1 MKTPYTNETDKFVHI
16 GSVTI
21 APGATRDV
29 EDSHIPGY
37 TPPASTT
44 NESPENP
51 LARIAVLSVDKAK
64 AQLKNLTDGEL
75 AQLGDLE
82 KAGQQRKTL
91 INAIADELLQ
101 RAAGKSI
108 TPENVG
114 SLSSQDLL
122 QAIIDET
129 AKGDAAD
136 AGLLDL
142 LKAEADKRKAKAIT
156 ELSDDMLKLT
166 LDEEEAKGADADQ
179 VLITALKSETDK
191 RAAAK

>member
-37 TPPASTT
+37 TPPNSVAL
-44 NESPENP
+44 EAPENP
-51 LARIAVLSVDKAK
+51 LVKILALSVEKAK
-64 AQLKNLTDGEL
+64 AELKSLTDDQL

-82 KAGQQRKTL
+82 KAGHQRKTL

-108 TPENVG
+108 TAENVVD
-114 SLSSQDLL
+114 LSSQDLL

-136 AGLLDL
+136 AELLDL

-156 ELSDDMLKLT
+156 DLSDEMLKLSI
-166 LDEEEAKGADADQ
+166 DQEEAKGADADQ
-179 VLITALKSETDK
+179 VLITALKAETDK
-191 RAAAK
+191 RASAK